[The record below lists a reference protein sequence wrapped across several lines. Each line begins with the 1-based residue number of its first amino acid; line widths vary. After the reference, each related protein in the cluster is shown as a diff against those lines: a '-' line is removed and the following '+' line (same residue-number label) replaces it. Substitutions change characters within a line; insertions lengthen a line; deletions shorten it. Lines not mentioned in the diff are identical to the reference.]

1 MGLGRGRAQG
11 QLSPLDRLE
20 KCPCEPKEGWKLAE
34 CMTGKFTRGLV
45 ATGMLPDGRGSLV
58 SYAGHPARVPVRL

>member
-45 ATGMLPDGRGSLV
+45 ATGMLPDGRGS
-58 SYAGHPARVPVRL
+58 